1 MNRGLNGD
9 EVYPSLE
16 PHVFHR
22 SVHGITVIT
31 PGSRMLDTIMNDIM
45 FPTSLAG
52 LSLLQIVPQVPRFP
66 PAFRLPPG
74 HIGD

>member
-1 MNRGLNGD
+1 
-9 EVYPSLE
+9 
-16 PHVFHR
+16 
-22 SVHGITVIT
+22 
-31 PGSRMLDTIMNDIM
+31 MLDTIMNDIM